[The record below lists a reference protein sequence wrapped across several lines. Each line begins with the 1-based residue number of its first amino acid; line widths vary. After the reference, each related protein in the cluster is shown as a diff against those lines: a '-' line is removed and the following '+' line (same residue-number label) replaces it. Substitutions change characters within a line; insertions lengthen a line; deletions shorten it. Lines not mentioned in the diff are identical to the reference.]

1 MVSEKKVYEKWDDLS
16 DDFGYKHDKG
26 NQLVV
31 KKTQNDGIE
40 IDPIEVLPHLRK
52 NLPVPVTLIN
62 TRDCFAYDLKY
73 TEEVLNLGENR

>member
-1 MVSEKKVYEKWDDLS
+1 M
-16 DDFGYKHDKG
+16 
-26 NQLVV
+26 V
-31 KKTQNDGIE
+31 KKPQNDGIE